1 MNRIKTIS
9 VAATLLLVPA
19 GCDSIF
25 LPEPAADPEAVFEN
39 LWTTFDQEFANF
51 ADRGVDWNA
60 MYARHRPR
68 VGPTTTDAEL
78 FQVLSDLM
86 LPLND
91 SHVSLT
97 APNQQTFLSNEHDRA
112 RTGSEVFRIDL
123 IRDRYLEPGFG
134 AGHHDAYV
142 YGRIRGQAIGYFYVR
157 AIDAEFQKLERLLDE
172 HPELGGYIIDL
183 RQNRGG
189 NHTFAFTSL
198 GRFTDQT
205 RYVFRSRTKNGPGP
219 NDYTPWHEWHLRPTG
234 RHVDKPIVVL
244 TDRRTPSAA
253 ERAVMALRTLP
264 RVTVM
269 GDTTNGSISTKIAR
283 ELSNGWY
290 YSLTPQQ
297 VEMFDGRSYEGRGLA
312 PDLVV
317 RNDVAEIRAGV
328 DRLMEAAIEWLR

>member
-1 MNRIKTIS
+1 MNRLKTIS
-9 VAATLLLVPA
+9 LVATLLLIG
-19 GCDSIF
+19 GCDGIF
-25 LPEPAADPEAVFEN
+25 VPEPAADPEAVFDN
-39 LWTTFDQEFANF
+39 LWTTFSREFANF
-51 ADRGVDWNA
+51 TDRGVDWDA
-60 MYARHRPR
+60 LYGEHRPR
-68 VGPTTTDAEL
+68 VTRTTTDAEL
-78 FQVLSDLM
+78 FQVLSDL
-86 LPLND
+86 LRPLND

-97 APNQQTFLSNEHDRA
+97 APNQQIFLANEHDRA
-112 RTGSEVFRIDL
+112 RTGSDVFQIGL
-123 IRDRYLEPGFG
+123 IRDRYLEPGFS
-134 AGHHDAYV
+134 AGTHDAYV

-157 AIDAEFQKLERLLDE
+157 AIDAEFAKLERLLDE
-172 HPELGGYIIDL
+172 HADVRGYIIDL

-189 NHTFAFTSL
+189 NHTFAFASL

-205 RYVFRSRTKNGPGP
+205 RHVFRSRTKNGPGP
-219 NDYTPWHEWHLRPTG
+219 NDYTPWHEWHLRPAG

-312 PDLVV
+312 PDIFA
-317 RNDVAEIRAGV
+317 RNGISEILAGV
-328 DRLMEAAIEWLR
+328 DRLLDTAIERLR